1 MAPVLLYHAT
11 PSKYVDDIKE
21 GVKLDHAKPR
31 TDFRRESLAFYLTD
45 NEHIAKT
52 VMAEEVR
59 GFANHP
65 TAVLTFSLDMEGL
78 KVKRFSDALEG
89 EALNEWR
96 EHVTYCRLYQK
107 RGEPL
112 PHPPPTVT
120 ANYDVII
127 GWMSTRKQGRHEPA
141 DSHVWQYAIL
151 TEHALSKLKFVKVE
165 RS

>member
-11 PSKYVDDIKE
+11 PSKFVDDIKA
-21 GVKLDHAKPR
+21 GIKLDRAKPR
-31 TDFRRESLAFYLTD
+31 TDFRRESQAFYLTD

-52 VMAEEVR
+52 VMTEEVR
-59 GFANHP
+59 GFENHP
-65 TAVLTFSLDMEGL
+65 TSVMTFSLELEGL
-78 KVKRFSDALEG
+78 KVKKFSNVLTG

-96 EHVTYCRLYQK
+96 EHVAYCRLYQK
-107 RGEPL
+107 KGVPL

-120 ANYDVII
+120 GNYDVII
-127 GWMSTRKQGRHEPA
+127 GWMSTRKGGQHEPV

-165 RS
+165 